1 MVRLEGRWASAG
13 SKEPNVG
20 VYSIAGEKAH
30 DPLWKNQDAGLVIAP
45 LDRREGQALFA
56 IFDGHGKN
64 GGQASRECM
73 ERLPKHLASTSSQS
87 GSPASAL
94 RRSCQR
100 LHHDLA
106 TGVAGDCGRS
116 GTTLCAAV
124 LTGRRLTVANVGDSG
139 CLRLSRSTGSASSGS
154 SPSPGAAAAATI
166 PGKAAL
172 ASDHGTPDVVEI
184 AGGARGGGTSNRR
197 RLRTAQKLIADA
209 AAGEEAAPGGG
220 SRDGGLVTERL
231 SRDHKPESKGELERI
246 RAAGGIV
253 FPLPKSGSGGDSG
266 AGGVAGGAP
275 PTAEGSKKGLITAA
289 RGIAA
294 GIPRVWT
301 ASGDGP
307 GLAMSRSIG
316 DKART
321 RASVGVIYEPEIT
334 EFDLDPRSDVMLV
347 FASDGVWDVL
357 SAEDIRKVRAFKP
370 PRVRRTVNEVLIVCF
385 LRGGNV
391 TACNMNPDART
402 DRNMDR
408 FAADPEDK

>member
-30 DPLWKNQDAGLVIAP
+30 DPLWKNQDAGLVVAP

-73 ERLPKHLASTSSQS
+73 ERLPKHLASASSQS

-139 CLRLSRSTGSASSGS
+139 CLRLSRSTAAASSGS
-154 SPSPGAAAAATI
+154 SASPGAPGAAI

-172 ASDHGTPDVVEI
+172 PSDRGTPDVGDI
-184 AGGARGGGTSNRR
+184 AGGARGGGTGNRR
-197 RLRTAQKLIADA
+197 RLRTAEKLIAGA

-220 SRDGGLVTERL
+220 SRGGGLVTERL

-253 FPLPKSGSGGDSG
+253 FPLPRSGSGSG
-266 AGGVAGGAP
+266 SGTGGVTGGAP
-275 PTAEGSKKGLITAA
+275 PTAEGSKKGLIMAA
-289 RGIAA
+289 RGITA
-294 GIPRVWT
+294 GVPRVWT

-321 RASVGVIYEPEIT
+321 RASVGVTYEPEIT

-370 PRVRRTVNEVLIVCF
+370 LRVRRKVFNEVLIF
-385 LRGGNV
+385 YFSGGKTLQV
-391 TACNMNPDART
+391 AI
-402 DRNMDR
+402 
-408 FAADPEDK
+408 

>member
-13 SKEPNVG
+13 STEPNVG
-20 VYSIAGEKAH
+20 IYSIAGEKAH

-45 LDRREGQALFA
+45 FDRREGQALFA

-73 ERLPKHLASTSSQS
+73 ERLPKHLASASSQS

-124 LTGRRLTVANVGDSG
+124 LAGRRLTVANVGDSG
-139 CLRLSRSTGSASSGS
+139 CLRLSRSTAAASSGS
-154 SPSPGAAAAATI
+154 SASPSAAAAAI

-172 ASDHGTPDVVEI
+172 ASDRGTPDVVDK

-197 RLRTAQKLIADA
+197 RLRTAEKLIAGA

-220 SRDGGLVTERL
+220 SRGGGLVTERL

-253 FPLPKSGSGGDSG
+253 FPLPRSGSGGGSG
-266 AGGVAGGAP
+266 AGGVTGGAP
-275 PTAEGSKKGLITAA
+275 PTAEGSKKGLKTAA

-316 DKART
+316 DKMAH
-321 RASVGVIYEPEIT
+321 SVGVTYEPEIT
-334 EFDLDPRSDVMLV
+334 EFDLDKRSDVMLV

-370 PRVRRTVNEVLIVCF
+370 LRVRRNVFNEVLLLFVSQ
-385 LRGGNV
+385 RGKRYRLQHESRCTHRSKHGSIHGGSGG
-391 TACNMNPDART
+391 
-402 DRNMDR
+402 
-408 FAADPEDK
+408 

>member
-20 VYSIAGEKAH
+20 VYSIAGEKAY

-45 LDRREGQALFA
+45 VDRREGQALFA

-73 ERLPKHLASTSSQS
+73 ERLPKHLASASSQS

-139 CLRLSRSTGSASSGS
+139 CLRLLRSTAAASSGP
-154 SPSPGAAAAATI
+154 SPSPGAAAAAI
-166 PGKAAL
+166 PGKAML
-172 ASDHGTPDVVEI
+172 ASDRGAPDVVDR
-184 AGGARGGGTSNRR
+184 AGGARGSGTSNRR
-197 RLRTAQKLIADA
+197 RLRTAEKLIAGAD
-209 AAGEEAAPGGG
+209 AGEEAAPGGG
-220 SRDGGLVTERL
+220 SRGRGLVMERL

-253 FPLPKSGSGGDSG
+253 FPLPRSGSCGGLG
-266 AGGVAGGAP
+266 AGGVTGGAP
-275 PTAEGSKKGLITAA
+275 PTAAGSKKGLIAAA

-294 GIPRVWT
+294 GTPRVWT
-301 ASGDGP
+301 TSGDGP

-321 RASVGVIYEPEIT
+321 RASVGVTYEPEIT

-370 PRVRRTVNEVLIVCF
+370 LRVHRTVN
-385 LRGGNV
+385 
-391 TACNMNPDART
+391 
-402 DRNMDR
+402 
-408 FAADPEDK
+408 

>member
-30 DPLWKNQDAGLVIAP
+30 DPQWKNQDAGLVVAP
-45 LDRREGQALFA
+45 LDQREGQALFA

-73 ERLPKHLASTSSQS
+73 ERLPKHLASASSQS

-100 LHHDLA
+100 LHHDLVA
-106 TGVAGDCGRS
+106 GVAGDCGRS

-139 CLRLSRSTGSASSGS
+139 LLRLSHSTATASSGS
-154 SPSPGAAAAATI
+154 SPSPSAAAAAF

-172 ASDHGTPDVVEI
+172 ASDRGTPDVADI

-197 RLRTAQKLIADA
+197 RLRTAEKLVAGA
-209 AAGEEAAPGGG
+209 AAGEEAVPGGG
-220 SRDGGLVTERL
+220 SRGRGLVTERL

-253 FPLPKSGSGGDSG
+253 FPLPRSGSGGGSG
-266 AGGVAGGAP
+266 AGGVTGGAP
-275 PTAEGSKKGLITAA
+275 PTAEGSKKGLITTAK
-289 RGIAA
+289 GTSA

-321 RASVGVIYEPEIT
+321 RASVGVTYEPEII

-357 SAEDIRKVRAFKP
+357 SAEDIRKVRAFRP
-370 PRVRRTVNEVLIVCF
+370 LRVPRNVNEVLVICF
-385 LRGGNV
+385 PGGKRHRLQYESR
-391 TACNMNPDART
+391 RT
-402 DRNMDR
+402 HGSKHGSIHS
-408 FAADPEDK
+408 ESGG